1 MRLTDI
7 SIKNLIRRKAKA
19 GFIMAGL
26 VVGVAAM
33 VAVIGFV
40 RSMTAEINHKM
51 ERYGANILILP
62 KTEDL
67 QLSYGGINLGGVSFD
82 MQQIRQADLQRLAH
96 IKNAANIA
104 ATGPTLLGVVTA
116 NDQKVLLAGIDM
128 NSADIL
134 KPWWTLSGKRP
145 DLNGLLAGAQT
156 ARVMNLTIGQ
166 DVDINGRPMPV
177 VGILGATGSQDD
189 DLLFTALPTAQAI
202 LGKQGQISMVE
213 VAALCNACPID
224 DMVQQISGV
233 LPDAKVMAIQQV
245 VKGRMETLHRFST
258 FSLGMSAVV
267 ILVGSLVVLTTMM
280 SSVRERK
287 EEIGIFRAMGFRKS
301 HIMGIIFSEAAM
313 ISGPA
318 GFIGY
323 LAGTAATFL
332 AVRFFSGLGHAS
344 VIFDPVLCG
353 WCHPAVHGCRPDGQ
367 HLSGNHGRPIGPQH
381 RPAVLVVI
389 ILNVEIINLARPEGG
404 SCIKDTAMTDNAVQ
418 INYFKV

>member
-7 SIKNLIRRKAKA
+7 SIKNLMRRKAKA

-40 RSMTAEINHKM
+40 RTMTAEINHKM

-82 MQQIRQADLQRLAH
+82 VEQIRQADLKRLAH

-104 ATGPTLLGVVTA
+104 ATGPTLLGVVSA
-116 NDQKVLLAGIDM
+116 NNQKVLLAGIDM
-128 NSADIL
+128 NSAGIL

-145 DLNGLLAGAQT
+145 DSNGLLAGAQT
-156 ARVMNLTIGQ
+156 ARVLNLTIGQ
-166 DVDINGRPMPV
+166 DVAINGRPMPV

-189 DLLFTALPTAQAI
+189 DLLFTALSTAQGI

-213 VAALCNACPID
+213 VAALCNACPVD
-224 DMVQQISGV
+224 EMVQQISGV

-245 VKGRMETLHRFST
+245 VKGRMDTLHRFST

-318 GFIGY
+318 GLIGY
-323 LAGTAATFL
+323 LAGTGATFL
-332 AVRFFSGLGHAS
+332 AVRFFSGLEHAS
-344 VIFDPVLCG
+344 VVWDPALCG
-353 WCHPAVHGCRPDGQ
+353 GAILMAMVVGLIASVYPA
-367 HLSGNHGRPIGPQH
+367 IM
-381 RPAVLVVI
+381 A
-389 ILNVEIINLARPEGG
+389 ARLDPN
-404 SCIKDTAMTDNAVQ
+404 TALRSL
-418 INYFKV
+418 

>member
-1 MRLTDI
+1 MRLIDI

-40 RSMTAEINHKM
+40 RTMTAEINHKL

-82 MQQIRQADLQRLAH
+82 VEQIRQADLQRLTT

-104 ATGPTLLGVVTA
+104 ATGPALLGVVVA
-116 NDQKVLLAGIDM
+116 NNRRVLLAGI
-128 NSADIL
+128 NLKSARIL
-134 KPWWTLSGKRP
+134 KPWWTLSGNQP
-145 DLNGLLAGAQT
+145 GSNGLLAGAET
-156 ARVMNLTIGQ
+156 ARVLNLTIGQ
-166 DVDINGRPMPV
+166 DVDINGHSMPI

-189 DLLFTALPTAQAI
+189 HLLFAELPTAQRI

-224 DMVQQISGV
+224 EMVQQISGV

-245 VKGRMETLHRFST
+245 VKGRMDTLHRFRT

-301 HIMGIIFSEAAM
+301 HVMGIIFSEAAI

-318 GFIGY
+318 GLIGY
-323 LAGTAATFL
+323 LAGTGATFI
-332 AVRFFSGLGHAS
+332 AVRFFSGLDNAS
-344 VIFDPVLCG
+344 VALDPVLCG
-353 WCHPAVHGCRPDGQ
+353 GAILLAMVVGLMASVYPA
-367 HLSGNHGRPIGPQH
+367 IM
-381 RPAVLVVI
+381 A
-389 ILNVEIINLARPEGG
+389 ARLDPN
-404 SCIKDTAMTDNAVQ
+404 TALRSL
-418 INYFKV
+418 

>member
-7 SIKNLIRRKAKA
+7 SIKNLWRRKAKA

-40 RSMTAEINHKM
+40 RTMTAEINHKM

-67 QLSYGGINLGGVSFD
+67 QLSYGGLNLGGVSFD
-82 MQQIRQADLQRLAH
+82 VEQIRQADLQRLAG

-104 ATGPTLLGVVTA
+104 ATGPTLLGVVSA
-116 NDQKVLLAGIDM
+116 NNRKVLLAGIDM
-128 NSADIL
+128 NSAGIL

-145 DLNGLLAGAQT
+145 DSIGLLAGAQT

-166 DVDINGRPMPV
+166 DVAINGRPMPV

-189 DLLFTALPTAQAI
+189 DLLFTALSTAQAI
-202 LGKQGQISMVE
+202 LGKQGQISLVE
-213 VAALCNACPID
+213 VAALCNACPVD
-224 DMVQQISGV
+224 EMVQQISGV

-245 VKGRMETLHRFST
+245 VKGRMDTLHRFST

-318 GFIGY
+318 GLIGY
-323 LAGTAATFL
+323 LAGTGATFL
-332 AVRFFSGLGHAS
+332 AVRFFSGLEHAS
-344 VIFDPVLCG
+344 VVWDPALCG
-353 WCHPAVHGCRPDGQ
+353 GAILMAMVVGLMASVYPA
-367 HLSGNHGRPIGPQH
+367 IM
-381 RPAVLVVI
+381 A
-389 ILNVEIINLARPEGG
+389 ARLDPN
-404 SCIKDTAMTDNAVQ
+404 TALRSL
-418 INYFKV
+418 

>member
-7 SIKNLIRRKAKA
+7 SIKNLMRRKAKA

-26 VVGVAAM
+26 VVGVATM

-82 MQQIRQADLQRLAH
+82 VEQIRQADLQRLSG

-104 ATGPTLLGVVTA
+104 ATGPTLLGVVSA
-116 NDQKVLLAGIDM
+116 NNQKVLLAGIDM
-128 NSADIL
+128 NTADIL

-145 DLNGLLAGAQT
+145 GDDGLLAGSQT
-156 ARVMNLTIGQ
+156 ARVLKLTIGQ
-166 DVDINGRPMPV
+166 DVDINGHAMPV

-189 DLLFTALPTAQAI
+189 DLLFAALPTAQSV

-213 VAALCNACPID
+213 VAALCNACPVE

-245 VKGRMETLHRFST
+245 VKGRMDTLHRFSA
-258 FSLGMSAVV
+258 FSMGMSAVV

-301 HIMGIIFSEAAM
+301 HVMGIIFSEAAM

-318 GFIGY
+318 GLIGY
-323 LAGTAATFL
+323 LAGTGATFL
-332 AVRFFSGLGHAS
+332 AVRFFSGLEHAS
-344 VIFDPVLCG
+344 VVWDPALCG
-353 WCHPAVHGCRPDGQ
+353 GAILLAIVVGLMASIYPA
-367 HLSGNHGRPIGPQH
+367 IM
-381 RPAVLVVI
+381 A
-389 ILNVEIINLARPEGG
+389 ARLDPN
-404 SCIKDTAMTDNAVQ
+404 TALRSL
-418 INYFKV
+418 

>member
-7 SIKNLIRRKAKA
+7 SIKNLMRRKAKA

-40 RSMTAEINHKM
+40 RTMTAEINHKM

-82 MQQIRQADLQRLAH
+82 VEQIRQADLQRLSG

-104 ATGPTLLGVVTA
+104 ATGPTLLGVVSA
-116 NDQKVLLAGIDM
+116 NDQQVLLAGIDM

-145 DLNGLLAGAQT
+145 GDNGLLAGAQT
-156 ARVMNLTIGQ
+156 ARILNLTIGQ
-166 DVDINGRPMPV
+166 DVDINGHAMPV

-189 DLLFTALPTAQAI
+189 DLLFAALSTAQGI

-213 VAALCNACPID
+213 VAALCNACPVD

-245 VKGRMETLHRFST
+245 VKGRMDTLHRFSA
-258 FSLGMSAVV
+258 FSVGMSAVV

-301 HIMGIIFSEAAM
+301 HVMGIIFSEAAM

-318 GFIGY
+318 GLIGY
-323 LAGTAATFL
+323 LAGTGATFL
-332 AVRFFSGLGHAS
+332 AVRFFSGLEHAS
-344 VIFDPVLCG
+344 VIWDPTLCG
-353 WCHPAVHGCRPDGQ
+353 GAILLAIVVGLMASVYPA
-367 HLSGNHGRPIGPQH
+367 IM
-381 RPAVLVVI
+381 A
-389 ILNVEIINLARPEGG
+389 ARLDPN
-404 SCIKDTAMTDNAVQ
+404 TALRSL
-418 INYFKV
+418 

>member
-7 SIKNLIRRKAKA
+7 SIKNLMRRKAKA

-40 RSMTAEINHKM
+40 RTMTAEINHKM

-82 MQQIRQADLQRLAH
+82 VEQIRQADLQRLSG

-104 ATGPTLLGVVTA
+104 ATGPTLLGVVSV
-116 NDQKVLLAGIDM
+116 NNQKVLLAGIDM

-145 DLNGLLAGAQT
+145 GDNGLLAGAQT
-156 ARVMNLTIGQ
+156 ARVLNLTIGQ
-166 DVDINGRPMPV
+166 DVDINGHAMPV

-189 DLLFTALPTAQAI
+189 DLLFAALSTAQRI

-213 VAALCNACPID
+213 VAALCNACPVD

-245 VKGRMETLHRFST
+245 VKGRMDTLHRFSA
-258 FSLGMSAVV
+258 FSVGMSAVV

-301 HIMGIIFSEAAM
+301 HVMGIIFSEAAM

-318 GFIGY
+318 GLIGY
-323 LAGTAATFL
+323 LAGTGATFL
-332 AVRFFSGLGHAS
+332 AVHFFSGLEHAS
-344 VIFDPVLCG
+344 VVWDPTLCG
-353 WCHPAVHGCRPDGQ
+353 GAILLAIVVGLMASVYPA
-367 HLSGNHGRPIGPQH
+367 IM
-381 RPAVLVVI
+381 A
-389 ILNVEIINLARPEGG
+389 ARLDPN
-404 SCIKDTAMTDNAVQ
+404 TALRSL
-418 INYFKV
+418 

>member
-7 SIKNLIRRKAKA
+7 SIKNLMRRKAKA

-40 RSMTAEINHKM
+40 RTMTAEINHKM

-67 QLSYGGINLGGVSFD
+67 QLNYGGINLGGVSVD
-82 MQQIRQADLQRLAH
+82 VEQIRQADLQRLSS

-104 ATGPTLLGVVTA
+104 ATGPTLLGVVSA
-116 NDQKVLLAGIDM
+116 NNQKVLLAGIDM

-145 DLNGLLAGAQT
+145 GDDGLLAGAQT
-156 ARVMNLTIGQ
+156 ARVLKLTIGHE
-166 DVDINGRPMPV
+166 VAINGHVMPV
-177 VGILGATGSQDD
+177 VGILGATGSSDD
-189 DLLFTALPTAQAI
+189 DLLFAALPTAQRI

-213 VAALCNACPID
+213 VAALCNACPVD
-224 DMVQQISGV
+224 EMVQQISGV

-245 VKGRMETLHRFST
+245 VKGRMDTLHRFSA
-258 FSLGMSAVV
+258 FSMGMSAVV

-301 HIMGIIFSEAAM
+301 HVMGIIFSEAAM

-318 GFIGY
+318 GLIGY
-323 LAGTAATFL
+323 LAGTGATFI
-332 AVRFFSGLGHAS
+332 AVRFFSDMDHAS
-344 VIFDPVLCG
+344 TAWDPLLCG
-353 WCHPAVHGCRPDGQ
+353 GAILLAMLVGLMASVYPA
-367 HLSGNHGRPIGPQH
+367 IM
-381 RPAVLVVI
+381 A
-389 ILNVEIINLARPEGG
+389 ARLDPN
-404 SCIKDTAMTDNAVQ
+404 TALRSL
-418 INYFKV
+418 

>member
-1 MRLTDI
+1 MRLIDI

-40 RSMTAEINHKM
+40 RTMTAEINHKL

-82 MQQIRQADLQRLAH
+82 VEQIRQADLQRLTT

-104 ATGPTLLGVVTA
+104 ATGPALLGVVVA
-116 NDQKVLLAGIDM
+116 NNRRVLLAGI
-128 NSADIL
+128 NLKSARIL
-134 KPWWTLSGKRP
+134 KPWWTLSGNQP
-145 DLNGLLAGAQT
+145 GSNGLLAGAET
-156 ARVMNLTIGQ
+156 ARVLNLTIGQ
-166 DVDINGRPMPV
+166 DVDINGHSMPI

-189 DLLFTALPTAQAI
+189 HLLFAELPTAQRI

-224 DMVQQISGV
+224 EMVQQISGV

-245 VKGRMETLHRFST
+245 VKGRMDTLHRFRT

-267 ILVGSLVVLTTMM
+267 ILVGSLVVLTTMI

-301 HIMGIIFSEAAM
+301 HVMGIIFSEAAI

-318 GFIGY
+318 GLIGY
-323 LAGTAATFL
+323 LAGTGATFI
-332 AVRFFSGLGHAS
+332 AVRFFSGLDNAS
-344 VIFDPVLCG
+344 VALDPVLCG
-353 WCHPAVHGCRPDGQ
+353 GAILLAMVVGLMASVYPA
-367 HLSGNHGRPIGPQH
+367 IM
-381 RPAVLVVI
+381 A
-389 ILNVEIINLARPEGG
+389 ARLDPN
-404 SCIKDTAMTDNAVQ
+404 TALRSL
-418 INYFKV
+418 

>member
-40 RSMTAEINHKM
+40 RSMTAEINNKM

-82 MQQIRQADLQRLAH
+82 VEQIRQADLKRLAH

-104 ATGPTLLGVVTA
+104 ATGPTLLGVVSA
-116 NDQKVLLAGIDM
+116 NNQKVLLAGIDM

-145 DLNGLLAGAQT
+145 GINGLLAGAQT
-156 ARVMNLTIGQ
+156 ARVMDLTIGQ
-166 DVDINGRPMPV
+166 NVDINGHPMPV

-189 DLLFTALPTAQAI
+189 DLLFTALSTAQGI

-213 VAALCNACPID
+213 VAALCNACPVD
-224 DMVQQISGV
+224 EMVQQISGV

-245 VKGRMETLHRFST
+245 VKGRMDTLRRFST

-318 GFIGY
+318 GLIGY
-323 LAGTAATFL
+323 LTGTGATFF
-332 AVRFFSGLGHAS
+332 AVRFFSGLGQAP
-344 VIFDPVLCG
+344 VIFDPALCG
-353 WCHPAVHGCRPDGQ
+353 GAILLSMVVGLTASVYPA
-367 HLSGNHGRPIGPQH
+367 IM
-381 RPAVLVVI
+381 A
-389 ILNVEIINLARPEGG
+389 ARLDPN
-404 SCIKDTAMTDNAVQ
+404 TALRSL
-418 INYFKV
+418 

>member
-7 SIKNLIRRKAKA
+7 SKKNLWRRKAKA

-40 RSMTAEINHKM
+40 RTMTAEINHKM

-67 QLSYGGINLGGVSFD
+67 QLSYGGLNLGGVSFD
-82 MQQIRQADLQRLAH
+82 VEQIRQADLQRLAG

-104 ATGPTLLGVVTA
+104 ATGPTLLGVVSA
-116 NDQKVLLAGIDM
+116 NNRKVLLAGIDM
-128 NSADIL
+128 NSAGIL

-145 DLNGLLAGAQT
+145 DSNGLLAGAQT

-166 DVDINGRPMPV
+166 DVAINGRPMPV

-189 DLLFTALPTAQAI
+189 DLLFTALSTAQAI

-213 VAALCNACPID
+213 VAALCNACPVD
-224 DMVQQISGV
+224 EMVQQISGV

-245 VKGRMETLHRFST
+245 VKGRMDTLHRFST

-318 GFIGY
+318 GLIGY
-323 LAGTAATFL
+323 LAGTGATFL
-332 AVRFFSGLGHAS
+332 AVRFFSGLEHAS
-344 VIFDPVLCG
+344 VVWDPALCG
-353 WCHPAVHGCRPDGQ
+353 GAILMAMVVGLMASVYPA
-367 HLSGNHGRPIGPQH
+367 IM
-381 RPAVLVVI
+381 A
-389 ILNVEIINLARPEGG
+389 ARLDPN
-404 SCIKDTAMTDNAVQ
+404 TALRSL
-418 INYFKV
+418 

>member
-40 RSMTAEINHKM
+40 RSMTAEINNKM

-82 MQQIRQADLQRLAH
+82 VEQIRQADLQRLAH

-104 ATGPTLLGVVTA
+104 ATGPTLLGVVSA
-116 NDQKVLLAGIDM
+116 NNQKVLLAGIDM

-145 DLNGLLAGAQT
+145 GINGLLAGAQT
-156 ARVMNLTIGQ
+156 ARVMDLTIGQ
-166 DVDINGRPMPV
+166 NVDINGHPMPV

-189 DLLFTALPTAQAI
+189 DLLFTALSTAQGI

-213 VAALCNACPID
+213 VAALCNACPVD
-224 DMVQQISGV
+224 EMVQQISGV

-245 VKGRMETLHRFST
+245 VKGRMDTLRRFST

-301 HIMGIIFSEAAM
+301 HVMGIIFSEAAM

-318 GFIGY
+318 GLIGY
-323 LAGTAATFL
+323 LVGTGATFL
-332 AVRFFSGLGHAS
+332 AVRFFSGLEHAS
-344 VIFDPVLCG
+344 VVWDPTLFGGAILLAIVVGLMASVY
-353 WCHPAVHGCRPDGQ
+353 PA
-367 HLSGNHGRPIGPQH
+367 IM
-381 RPAVLVVI
+381 A
-389 ILNVEIINLARPEGG
+389 ARLDPN
-404 SCIKDTAMTDNAVQ
+404 TALRSL
-418 INYFKV
+418 

>member
-7 SIKNLIRRKAKA
+7 SIKNLMRRKAKA

-40 RSMTAEINHKM
+40 RTMTAEINHKM

-82 MQQIRQADLQRLAH
+82 VEQIRQADLQRLSG

-104 ATGPTLLGVVTA
+104 ATGPTLLGVVSA
-116 NDQKVLLAGIDM
+116 NDQQVLLAGIDM

-145 DLNGLLAGAQT
+145 GDNGLLAGAQT
-156 ARVMNLTIGQ
+156 ARVLNLTIGQ
-166 DVDINGRPMPV
+166 DVDINGHAMPV

-189 DLLFTALPTAQAI
+189 DLLFTALSTAQRI

-213 VAALCNACPID
+213 VAALCNACPVD

-245 VKGRMETLHRFST
+245 VKGRMDTLHRFSA
-258 FSLGMSAVV
+258 FSVGMSAVV

-301 HIMGIIFSEAAM
+301 HVMGIIFSEAAM

-318 GFIGY
+318 GLIGY
-323 LAGTAATFL
+323 LAGTGATFL
-332 AVRFFSGLGHAS
+332 AVRFFSGLEHAS
-344 VIFDPVLCG
+344 VVWDPALCG
-353 WCHPAVHGCRPDGQ
+353 GAILLAIVVGLMASVYPA
-367 HLSGNHGRPIGPQH
+367 IM
-381 RPAVLVVI
+381 A
-389 ILNVEIINLARPEGG
+389 ARLDPN
-404 SCIKDTAMTDNAVQ
+404 TALRSL
-418 INYFKV
+418 